1 MVRKNHSKDD
11 VTMEEKELQTCI
23 YLIGGGNLYFV
34 DTAIELAQRHRNY
47 EKELEKAIRTGEK
60 IELQKYINWIKGR
73 YLGWYEVG
81 GTWFKWID
89 EAKKL
94 ADKHLEHKDEL
105 KESIRIGG
113 EIRLPKYIRWIEAG
127 ELSNSSLID
136 KIKTLVYE
144 YFPEYQE
151 ELERAIRI
159 CKEKKN

>member
-1 MVRKNHSKDD
+1 MVRKKHIKE
-11 VTMEEKELQTCI
+11 VKEMEEKELQTCI

-60 IELQKYINWIKGR
+60 IELQKYINWIKER

-81 GTWFKWID
+81 GIWFNWID

-113 EIRLPKYIRWIEAG
+113 EIRLPKYISWIETG
-127 ELSNSSLID
+127 ELSEKSLID
-136 KIKTLVYE
+136 KIKNLVDG
-144 YFPEYQE
+144 YFPEYKDRFDE
-151 ELERAIRI
+151 AVRS
-159 CKEKKN
+159 KEKKN